1 MSSIYS
7 DPTWRRGSTLLNN
20 ETIEYSDIA
29 LTDPVAGKDIV
40 GSIKIFQ
47 DVDPSSGKR
56 HSNRLVYCMAVR
68 WKGAAVEDASTI
80 AGNWYVLDGDFA
92 LTNISTLASATD
104 IAKGKQ
110 VGVLD
115 EYLSGNLRTNDIVW
129 LVVNGPATCKKGA
142 TVVIPASAGIEV
154 ASGLGVILSATT
166 GNRVG
171 QCVQSSLANG
181 AASFLAAVSAGAAA
195 GKSITL
201 TAADSRIVRFMPVT
215 GTNIPAGSYVDS
227 ISGTA
232 LGIEPTNIETG
243 GASGNLTI
251 GGPLRTATSFRCLV
265 QTSVI

>member
-1 MSSIYS
+1 MSAIYS

-20 ETIEYSDIA
+20 ELIEYSDIA

-56 HSNRLVYCMAVR
+56 FSNRLVYCMAVR
-68 WKGAAVEDASTI
+68 WKGAAVEDSTTV
-80 AGNWYVLDGDFA
+80 AGGWYTLDNDFA
-92 LTNISTLASATD
+92 LTNVSTLSAATD
-104 IAKGKQ
+104 IALGKQ

-154 ASGLGVILSATT
+154 ASGLGVILATT
-166 GNRVG
+166 ANCVG
-171 QCVQSSLANG
+171 QCIQSTLANG
-181 AASFLAAVSAGAAA
+181 AASFTAVGTASSGSANV
-195 GKSITL
+195 TL
-201 TAADSRIVRFMPVT
+201 TAADSRIAVGQPVT
-215 GTNIPAGSYVDS
+215 GTSVPAGTHVSS

-232 LGIEPTNIETG
+232 LVLSAN
-243 GASGNLTI
+243 ASAAITAGTLTF

-265 QTSVI
+265 QTQVI

>member
-29 LTDPVAGKDIV
+29 QTDPVAGKDIV

-56 HSNRLVYCMAVR
+56 FSNRLVYCMAVR

-80 AGNWYVLDGDFA
+80 AGNWYTLDNDFA
-92 LTNISTLASATD
+92 LTNISTLSAATD

-154 ASGLGVILSATT
+154 ASGLGVILSTT
-166 GNRVG
+166 ANRVG
-171 QCVQSSLANG
+171 QNVQTSLANG

-195 GKSITL
+195 AKSITL
-201 TAADSRIVRFMPVT
+201 TAADSRIAVGMPVT
-215 GTNIPAGSYVDS
+215 GTGIPAGSYVNT

-232 LGIEPTNIETG
+232 LTIEPSNIEAG